1 MFVEALILVALSV
14 AQAAGST
21 PGAETRVVGRTEV
34 VLRDSDVVFSR
45 AEPLERV
52 VRVSLGEGLAG
63 ARVDV
68 ATIELT
74 IDVDGEASSF
84 VPFVLVA
91 QAVELDT
98 RTGEYRAAS
107 PVRAREPV
115 QQPGEG
121 QPIRMMATGIVRY
134 WAATGD
140 VAYLRVYVDEPVA
153 SGRPADSIRFVSAAG
168 SLGKMVLL
176 TR

>member
-74 IDVDGEASSF
+74 IDVDAEASSF

-91 QAVELDT
+91 QAVELDA
-98 RTGEYRAAS
+98 RTGEYRPAS
-107 PVRAREPV
+107 PVLAR
-115 QQPGEG
+115 QAIHQPGAS
-121 QPIRMMATGIVRY
+121 QQIRMMATDIIRY
-134 WAATGD
+134 WAADGEQ
-140 VAYLRVYVDEPVA
+140 AYLLIYADEPVA
-153 SGRPADSIRFVSAAG
+153 SERPAESIRFVSAAG
-168 SLGKMVLL
+168 NLGKMVLL